1 MIDLS
6 KAFDCLP
13 HDLIIVKPN
22 AYGFSFSSARL
33 THSYFP
39 DRKKRTKINS
49 TYSSWEE
56 ILLGVPQGSILGLIL
71 LEIFFCDLFSV
82 VSDFYFAGY
91 TDDNTPN
98 VIGENTKEVTEA
110 PEIYPKS

>member
-13 HDLIIVKPN
+13 HDLIIVKRN

-71 LEIFFCDLFSV
+71 LEIFFYDLFSV
-82 VSDFYFAGY
+82 VSNFYFASY